1 MFAFYS
7 TKTLPMDAS
16 QPNMFRRFI
25 TMFALVIAGEAIFGL
40 PFLVARVFRPTLL
53 DVFGITN
60 LELGT
65 AFSAYGVV
73 AMLAYFPGG
82 PLADRFS
89 ARKMMATALF
99 VSAVGGVFYAT
110 LPGVEGLKWLFG
122 FWGLTTILL
131 FWAAMIRA
139 TRVWGGETG
148 QGKAFGILDGGRGL
162 LAAILAS
169 VTVAVFGALLPE
181 DVSSASLAQRTEAL
195 KQVIWIFTWM
205 TVVAGG
211 LVWLCVPDESESSTG
226 TEGEGMSLADV
237 LPVLKNPSVWLQG
250 MIVVSA
256 YVGYKGMDDL
266 SLLARDVYGFDD
278 LEAASLSAVSF
289 WVRPVAALGAG
300 ILGDK
305 IGGTRAI
312 MGCFVLMLLGDAFVA
327 FGLLEPSLPW
337 MLFTMVVAISAAVF
351 GLRGLYF
358 AIFEE
363 AGVPAAMTGTA
374 VGLVSVVGYTPD
386 IFMGPLNGYLTDTYP
401 GALGHQYFFGAMG
414 CFAVLG
420 LCSTLAFG
428 VLSARRASQSTGC

>member
-1 MFAFYS
+1 
-7 TKTLPMDAS
+7 MDPP
-16 QPNMFRRFI
+16 QRNMFRRFF
-25 TMFALVIAGEAIFGL
+25 TMFALVVAGEAIFGL

-211 LVWLCVPDESESSTG
+211 LVWLCVPDESEPSTG
-226 TEGEGMSLADV
+226 TEGEGMSLSDV

-300 ILGDK
+300 LLGDK

-312 MGCFVLMLLGDAFVA
+312 MGCFVLMFLGDSFVA

-401 GALGHQYFFGAMG
+401 GALGHQYFFGAMA

-428 VLSARRASQSTGC
+428 LLSARRASQSKGC